1 MLRRASKGGCRAQ
14 VILSGFDVRDIT
26 KADPVATVRID
37 APEDAKELAR
47 FVGMCVVAMLR
58 NAVHTPDITEPFAK
72 HGWIVS
78 AELAEPP
85 ADADLGEFSIAAGVR
100 PEDVVGLL
108 EYEMSM
114 AEITGTKL
122 STETMM
128 TIKFPRVCDERR
140 RGKKRRLR
148 AVLHEGSA
156 PFVALHS
163 RNAMIAADGV
173 LCMMEQIAHERPREV
188 TQHVG
193 AVCKRLF
200 EIHRDL
206 SGESIPSAPPS
217 RSMPRSRSSA
227 ESADIE
233 RRAHIKPFL
242 RPNTSHPSPLR
253 TRQPVPCHAVR
264 IYNPS
269 RAEAARA
276 VAHEIAEFEAPPL
289 SQSRR

>member
-1 MLRRASKGGCRAQ
+1 MCAALLKDSTVVLRRASKGGCRAQ

-26 KADPVATVRID
+26 KADPVATVTID
-37 APEDAKELAR
+37 APDDAKELAR

-58 NAVHTPDITEPFAK
+58 NAVHTPDITEPFSK

-206 SGESIPSAPPS
+206 NGESIPLDFGQATAMY
-217 RSMPRSRSSA
+217 RM
-227 ESADIE
+227 
-233 RRAHIKPFL
+233 
-242 RPNTSHPSPLR
+242 
-253 TRQPVPCHAVR
+253 
-264 IYNPS
+264 
-269 RAEAARA
+269 AEALAQA
-276 VAHEIAEFEAPPL
+276 DDPSIVALDESP
-289 SQSRR
+289 